1 MHIQRTE
8 DVPNVKTVEP
18 AARTLLQVRQN
29 DILTTGEMHD
39 YIGRHFETRPD
50 TVSAIKPFVMEHSSP
65 AYYLGQLPPS

>member
-18 AARTLLQVRQN
+18 TACTLQVLQN
-29 DILTTGEMHD
+29 DTLTTRELHD
-39 YIGRHFETRPD
+39 HIGQHFETRRD
-50 TVSAIKPFVMEHSSP
+50 TVSAITPFVMEHSSP